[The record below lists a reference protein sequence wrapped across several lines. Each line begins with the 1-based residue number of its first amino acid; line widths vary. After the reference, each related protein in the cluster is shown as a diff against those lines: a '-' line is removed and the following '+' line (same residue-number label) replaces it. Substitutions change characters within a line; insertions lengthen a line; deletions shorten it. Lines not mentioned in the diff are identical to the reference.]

1 MVPFVYLASV
11 CRYLQ
16 CLISTLTQA
25 SGGGLLFRFACSV
38 ALRGGRSAAGRYRWR
53 VWGGPTVFQPHWVC
67 PCSRVCAL
75 PFYTAQAPGCSIWR
89 GPCFAC
95 GSSFRVFHKSTDLVG
110 PAFCAFPSV
119 SSSGSQELD
128 GHTLPGC
135 GVPSP
140 LLWSQPQFLGMSVR
154 CVRLVSILGSWPL
167 AATLLADVNH
177 PESQEVFG

>member
-75 PFYTAQAPGCSIWR
+75 PFYTAQAPGCSIWT
-89 GPCFAC
+89 GPCAER
-95 GSSFRVFHKSTDLVG
+95 GSSPRLFHKIADSAA
-110 PAFCAFPSV
+110 PAFCAFPGL

-128 GHTLPGC
+128 GRTLPGCGC

-140 LLWSQPQFLGMSVR
+140 LHGPGLSFHLRQLGA
-154 CVRLVSILGSWPL
+154 CALCL
-167 AATLLADVNH
+167 AATLLADVDH
-177 PESQEVFG
+177 PES